1 MYFSKAFIPTLKE
14 APSDMDNVSAKLMVR
29 SGMIRK
35 LASGFFELLPTGL
48 KTLENVIE
56 IIREEMNE
64 IDGQEVRLPLLLP
77 KDLWLETG
85 RWNVYG
91 KELFRLKDR
100 KDTEF
105 CLAPTHEEGI
115 TNMVRNDVKS
125 YRQLPLML
133 YQFGMK
139 FRDEMR
145 PRFGVMRAREFM
157 MKDAYS
163 FHVDETD
170 MEKYYKRVYEA
181 YEKICKRC
189 GFKYRVVEASSGAI
203 GGSFSHEF
211 MVLAETGEEEI
222 AWCNCGYGANSEKAE
237 CVRPEKTP
245 SSEQMLNIEEVLT
258 PNIGSVEDVA
268 KFLSST
274 KEKFVKTM
282 IYIADGHPLAVLVR
296 GDHDVNESKLQT
308 LLGCNELELATPAVI
323 EEVTGAKVGFAGPV
337 NFKKQIKIVADYAVE
352 NIVNAVVGANKDD
365 KHIKNVNINRDFKA
379 DVIADL
385 RTVGK
390 GDICSRCK
398 KEKLQ
403 FSRGIEMGHIFKLG
417 TKYSKSMNATYLDD
431 QGKDN
436 FIVMGCY
443 GIGVTRI
450 LAATIEQSYDE
461 NGIIWPVSLAP
472 YKVSIVPVDFKNE
485 EIKKVAEEI
494 YKQLKKDKIEV
505 LLDDRDERVGIKFKD
520 ADLMGIPFRI
530 TIGEKHLK
538 DGNTEFKARKDDK
551 SKAEII
557 KVEQIVEYVKSKIQ
571 ESLKHE

>member
-29 SGMIRK
+29 AGMIRK

-56 IIREEMNE
+56 IIREEMNK

-100 KDTEF
+100 KDAEF

-139 FRDEMR
+139 FRDEIR

-163 FHVDETD
+163 FHVDEAD

-181 YEKICKRC
+181 YENICKKC

-237 CVRPEKTP
+237 CIKPEKTT
-245 SSEQMLNIEEVLT
+245 SSEPMLNIEEVLT
-258 PNIGSVEDVA
+258 PNIGPVEDVA
-268 KFLSST
+268 KFLSTT

-282 IYIADGHPLAVLVR
+282 IYVADGKPLAVLVR

-308 LLGCNELELATPAVI
+308 LLGCNELELSTPAII
-323 EEVTGAKVGFAGPV
+323 EEFTGAKVGFAGPV
-337 NFKKQIKIVADYAVE
+337 NLKKQIKIVADYAVE
-352 NIVNAVVGANKDD
+352 NIVNAVIGANKDD

-385 RTVGK
+385 RTVNK
-390 GDICSRCK
+390 GDICPRCK

-436 FIVMGCY
+436 FMVMGCY

-472 YKVSIVPVDFKNE
+472 YKVSIVPVDFKNK

-494 YKQLKKDKIEV
+494 YKHTKKDKIEV

-538 DGNTEFKARKDDK
+538 DGNVEFKARKDDK
-551 SKAEII
+551 TKAEII
-557 KVEQIVEYVKSKIQ
+557 KIEQIVHYVKSKIK